1 MVKKAKRSAEKVE
14 LIKVSAARLEEFLEG
29 RVIFNKS
36 IDSNGV
42 TVFRGILGGYKG
54 QYDNFR
60 FKILVSSWCVVSYA
74 YLPFMVKQD
83 KRNLVAE
90 LITRI
95 NWCVKVGHFDL
106 NFKTGEVRFKSEWPM
121 IALDEASKDPESGIS
136 KRIVYQPSKM
146 VHDWAEVID
155 LVTQRQCNV
164 EKLFART
171 LEKLVK

>member
-83 KRNLVAE
+83 KPAVSLRKISYPYIYATYSLMVF
-90 LITRI
+90 I
-95 NWCVKVGHFDL
+95 V
-106 NFKTGEVRFKSEWPM
+106 
-121 IALDEASKDPESGIS
+121 GIS
-136 KRIVYQPSKM
+136 TDAILY
-146 VHDWAEVID
+146 
-155 LVTQRQCNV
+155 LTVTCY
-164 EKLFART
+164 KLLLAGF
-171 LEKLVK
+171 LKSPIFHNLL